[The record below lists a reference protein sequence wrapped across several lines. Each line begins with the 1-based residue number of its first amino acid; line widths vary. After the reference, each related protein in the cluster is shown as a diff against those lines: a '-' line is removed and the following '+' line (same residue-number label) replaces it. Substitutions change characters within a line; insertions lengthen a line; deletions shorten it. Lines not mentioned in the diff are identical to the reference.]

1 MNLQVVLL
9 SIILNK
15 SISLTRKIL
24 LVLYYIILTWA
35 YIYMKDPVWEEVDL
49 KKIIVLN
56 TACKTVLFHAL
67 SHVFVHYGQY
77 NYFNEMGLHSQNVQ
91 KTISNV
97 VMECA
102 STNWPRV
109 MDILTAGM
117 GQTKPRDVVSGTFR
131 DRLSITG
138 RGCCKMG
145 KSRVRNFLHPP
156 SPLKTG

>member
-15 SISLTRKIL
+15 SISLTRKVL

-67 SHVFVHYGQY
+67 SHVFFTMVNTTTLIRWDCIHRMYR
-77 NYFNEMGLHSQNVQ
+77 
-91 KTISNV
+91 K
-97 VMECA
+97 
-102 STNWPRV
+102 
-109 MDILTAGM
+109 
-117 GQTKPRDVVSGTFR
+117 
-131 DRLSITG
+131 
-138 RGCCKMG
+138 
-145 KSRVRNFLHPP
+145 P
-156 SPLKTG
+156 SPMW